1 MDPDGLTV
9 LLTALAAGIVCFAGG
24 WVLAKK
30 LTLPAWLDSL
40 LAPAGLGSKEPVT
53 EAEFLEIMDD
63 AADEEIDAS
72 QKRMINN
79 IFDLDEVC
87 AGDIMTHRT
96 EVTAVELTASCRQA
110 VAAALES
117 GNSRLPVYRGGLD
130 DVAGMLYV
138 KDLLRLVD
146 HPEEL
151 DSPVQPF
158 VRQAMFVPESRPARE
173 LLLDFKRKKCLIAIV
188 VDEYGGTAG
197 LVTMEDILEEIVGD
211 IQDEYDNEEEP
222 LTRCEDGSVSVDAAM
237 DLEDLFDALG
247 LPLPEQG
254 EEEEFD
260 TVGGLVVDRLGH
272 IPAEGEVARVEWG
285 GVEFTVQRVA
295 SRRVVRV
302 LARPAA
308 EPAGAAAKGEN
319 GNGAF

>member
-1 MDPDGLTV
+1 MDPDGLTI
-9 LLTALAAGIVCFAGG
+9 LLVALAAGLVCFVVG

-30 LTLPAWLDSL
+30 LTLPAWLDRL
-40 LAPAGLGSKEPVT
+40 LAPAGLGGKERVT
-53 EAEFLEIMDD
+53 EEEFLEIMDD
-63 AADEEIDAS
+63 ADEEEIDES

-79 IFDLDEVC
+79 IFDLDDVC

-117 GNSRLPVYRGGLD
+117 GNSRLPVYKGSLD

-151 DSPVQPF
+151 YSPVQSF

-197 LVTMEDILEEIVGD
+197 IVTMEDILEEIVGN

-222 LTRCEDGSVSVDAAM
+222 LTRNEDGSVSVDAAL
-237 DLEDLFDALG
+237 DLEDLFDALD
-247 LPLPEQG
+247 LPLPERS
-254 EEEEFD
+254 EDEEFD
-260 TVGGLVVDRLGH
+260 TVGGLVADRLGH
-272 IPAEGEVARVEWG
+272 IPAEGEAARVEWG

-302 LARPAA
+302 LARCAEAA
-308 EPAGAAAKGEN
+308 AAAKGED
-319 GNGAF
+319 

>member
-1 MDPDGLTV
+1 MDPDGLGI
-9 LLTALAAGIVCFAGG
+9 LFAALAAGLVCFVVG

-30 LTLPAWLDSL
+30 LTLPRWLDLL
-40 LAPAGLGSKEPVT
+40 LAPVGLGDKEPVT
-53 EAEFLEIMDD
+53 EEEFLEIMDD

-79 IFDLDEVC
+79 IFDLDEVS

-96 EVTAVELTASCRQA
+96 DVTAVELTASCRQA

-151 DSPVQPF
+151 DSPVEPF
-158 VRQAMFVPESRPARE
+158 VRQAMFVPESRPARQ
-173 LLLDFKRKKCLIAIV
+173 LLLDFKREKCLIAIV

-197 LVTMEDILEEIVGD
+197 LVTMEDILEEIVGS

-222 LTRCEDGSVSVDAAM
+222 LTRCEDGSVSVDAAL
-237 DLEDLFDALG
+237 DLEDLFEALG
-247 LPLPEQG
+247 LPLPERG
-254 EEEEFD
+254 EDEEFD

-272 IPAEGEVARVEWG
+272 IPAEGEAARVEWG
-285 GVEFTVQRVA
+285 GVAFTVQRVA
-295 SRRVVRV
+295 SRRVERV
-302 LARPAA
+302 LARPL
-308 EPAGAAAKGEN
+308 EPAAAAKGETN
-319 GNGAF
+319 DGAF